1 MRLHIFQNDC
11 QQKSDIFV
19 FHINMILARL
29 WAAGAYCITFLT
41 TFFCKGGGGVE
52 KQKFPLSFFKDNERK
67 YKYSYQPHVHCAGAR
82 TAHCTQIC
90 FWRSRCS
97 EGTSVGPHTS
107 KIQCGC
113 KCRPYAKMR
122 CAVDH

>member
-41 TFFCKGGGGVE
+41 TFFCKGGGGIE
-52 KQKFPLSFFKDNERK
+52 KHKFPLSFFKDNARK
-67 YKYSYQPHVHCAGAR
+67 YSDQPHVHYARVR
-82 TAHCTQIC
+82 TAHRTQ
-90 FWRSRCS
+90 S
-97 EGTSVGPHTS
+97 SVRVRTTR
-107 KIQCGC
+107 QNEVCG
-113 KCRPYAKMR
+113 
-122 CAVDH
+122 

>member
-1 MRLHIFQNDC
+1 
-11 QQKSDIFV
+11 
-19 FHINMILARL
+19 MILARL

-97 EGTSVGPHTS
+97 EGTSVAAVIHTPPKFS
-107 KIQCGC
+107 VG
-113 KCRPYAKMR
+113 AS
-122 CAVDH
+122 ADHTPK